1 MQVSTMLLT
10 AALTMFGTQN
20 MGQSAEANP
29 TKLRCEIKAIHD
41 SLVPADLPAQQGGTL
56 RNIAVKV
63 GDYVKEGDVLATVD
77 NEMER
82 LSLDVSKQRLEMA
95 REEAEND
102 VNVRY
107 ADKASSVAN
116 FKYQTVR
123 SAIDDVPD
131 TFSKSE
137 VITYLLTAE
146 QFLLQKEQAE
156 HEQNLARMSVR
167 VREAEYELA
176 KYELARREIK
186 APVSGV
192 VEDVKRVVG
201 DWVRAG
207 DPVVRLIQ
215 LDHLKIES
223 ALPYNPLTPADVRG
237 KPVTVWV
244 PLAGGTVEF
253 KGVVDATGSD
263 FRRGEIRI
271 IVEVENKK
279 DAKGD
284 YMLLPGMKGEMQIHL
299 N

>member
-20 MGQSAEANP
+20 MSQSADSNP
-29 TKLRCEIKAIHD
+29 RLRCDINAIHD
-41 SLVPADLPAQQGGTL
+41 SFVPADLPAQQGGTL

-63 GDYVKEGDVLATVD
+63 GDYVQKGDILATVD
-77 NEMER
+77 NELEK

-95 REEAEND
+95 EAEASND

-107 ADKASSVAN
+107 ADKASGVAN

-123 SAIDDVPD
+123 SAIEDVPD
-131 TFSKSE
+131 SFSKSE

-156 HEQNLARMSVR
+156 HEQDLARMSVR
-167 VREAEYELA
+167 VRQAEYELA

-192 VEDVKRVVG
+192 VEEVKPVVG

-207 DPVVRLIQ
+207 DPVLRLIQ
-215 LDHLKIES
+215 LDRLKIES

-237 KPVTVWV
+237 KPVSVWV

-253 KGVVDATGSD
+253 NGTVEATGSD

-284 YMLLPGMKGEMQIHL
+284 YMLMPGMKGEMEIHL
-299 N
+299 K